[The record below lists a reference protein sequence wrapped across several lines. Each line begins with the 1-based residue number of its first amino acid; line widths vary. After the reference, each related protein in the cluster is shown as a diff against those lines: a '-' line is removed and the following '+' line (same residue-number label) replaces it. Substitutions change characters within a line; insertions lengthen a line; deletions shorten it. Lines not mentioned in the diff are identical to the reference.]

1 MNVKLWLFLM
11 QKPGTIIL
19 FSNQYS
25 QETQIQTRIDDEHQA
40 IFDAYK
46 NGDIEKA
53 AQMMKNHLD
62 NSLFPD
68 SNFCNISTNKKFV
81 TLFFQHNSLFVCLNI
96 LCGRVNRKKCNIHNY
111 KNNIYNNDYC
121 KGYSYRFP
129 YSFTL
134 TISDCHLFSNMC

>member
-1 MNVKLWLFLM
+1 M

-19 FSNQYS
+19 FSNQ
-25 QETQIQTRIDDEHQA
+25 ETQIQTQIDDEHQT

-68 SNFCNISTNKKFV
+68 SKFCNIST
-81 TLFFQHNSLFVCLNI
+81 TWS
-96 LCGRVNRKKCNIHNY
+96 
-111 KNNIYNNDYC
+111 
-121 KGYSYRFP
+121 S
-129 YSFTL
+129 
-134 TISDCHLFSNMC
+134 